1 MERMDPNSATAAEY
15 LPLLSASAAMITLTP
30 AAAPVQTTTDAA
42 FRILLIEPALDA
54 EIAFIRTFGASASV
68 EPVDT
73 MAEALK
79 LLTNG
84 YAFDLVVA
92 SVEASGLALLD
103 QLKAHPEWQ
112 ALPVIL
118 TAPADTEPLRRRALH
133 GKALDVFSYDSAHEA
148 IGLRIDYL
156 IRKRAY
162 RSGNRADE
170 LDAVRMPFG
179 KRAFDVLATG
189 TVLLLI
195 SPLLAVV
202 ALLIKLD
209 SPGPILYRS
218 KRVGA
223 GYRIF
228 DMYKFRTMRQD
239 ADQQLSKMASLNI
252 YNKATDETP
261 ATHLCAVC
269 AAAGTTCQR
278 PLYLD
283 NEEICEDVYAQR
295 KKGKATFSKFHQD
308 PRVTRLGKI
317 LRDYSID
324 ELPQLFN
331 IFKGDM
337 SLVGN
342 RPLPLYEAEKLTTIA
357 YARRFAAPAGLTGL
371 WQVTKRGRATKLSDE
386 ERIQLDVLYAQ
397 KFSFWTDFVI
407 LLKTVRAV
415 WQKESM

>member
-1 MERMDPNSATAAEY
+1 MFSYATAHEG
-15 LPLLSASAAMITLTP
+15 
-30 AAAPVQTTTDAA
+30 
-42 FRILLIEPALDA
+42 
-54 EIAFIRTFGASASV
+54 IR
-68 EPVDT
+68 
-73 MAEALK
+73 
-79 LLTNG
+79 
-84 YAFDLVVA
+84 
-92 SVEASGLALLD
+92 
-103 QLKAHPEWQ
+103 
-112 ALPVIL
+112 
-118 TAPADTEPLRRRALH
+118 LR
-133 GKALDVFSYDSAHEA
+133 V
-148 IGLRIDYL
+148 DYL
-156 IRKRAY
+156 ARKRAY
-162 RSGNRADE
+162 TPRGHPDHLE
-170 LDAVRMPFG
+170 TVRMPFG
-179 KRAFDVLATG
+179 KRACDVLSTG

-195 SPLLAVV
+195 SPLLGLV

-209 SPGPILYRS
+209 SPGPVLYRS
-218 KRVGA
+218 RRVGA

-239 ADQQLSKMASLNI
+239 ADQQLSKMAALNI
-252 YNKATDETP
+252 YNKAPEEQP
-261 ATHLCAVC
+261 APALCSAC
-269 AAAGTTCQR
+269 AAAGTECQR

-283 NEEICEDVYAQR
+283 NEVVCEEVYALR

-371 WQVTKRGRATKLSDE
+371 WQVTKRGRATQLSDE

-397 KFSFWTDFVI
+397 KFSFWTDLVI
-407 LLKTVRAV
+407 LVKTVRAV

>member
-1 MERMDPNSATAAEY
+1 MT
-15 LPLLSASAAMITLTP
+15 TLTH
-30 AAAPVQTTTDAA
+30 APVQTATEA
-42 FRILLIEPALDA
+42 FRILLVEPALAA
-54 EIAFIRTFGASASV
+54 EIAFLRAFGAAASV
-68 EPVDT
+68 SPASSV
-73 MAEALK
+73 AEAFS
-79 LLTNG
+79 LLGQG

-92 SVEASGLALLD
+92 SDEADGLALLD
-103 QLKAHPEWQ
+103 QLKAHPQWQ
-112 ALPVIL
+112 TLPVIL
-118 TAPADTEPLRRRALH
+118 TAPTVTESLRRRALH
-133 GKALDVFSYDSAHEA
+133 GKALDVFAATTAHEG
-148 IGLRIDYL
+148 IRLRIDYL
-156 IRKRAY
+156 IRKKKYAPQAR
-162 RSGNRADE
+162 RSRREGT
-170 LDAVRMPFG
+170 RMPLG
-179 KRAFDVLATG
+179 KRLFDIASTS

-202 ALLIKLD
+202 AVLIKFD
-209 SPGPILYRS
+209 SPGPVLYRS

-228 DMYKFRTMRQD
+228 DMYKFRTMRPD
-239 ADQQLSKMASLNI
+239 ADQHLAGMAAMNI
-252 YNKATDETP
+252 YNKATDQP
-261 ATHLCAVC
+261 QAAGLCAACV
-269 AAAGTTCQR
+269 AVGEGCQR

-283 NEEICEDVYAQR
+283 NEEVCEDVYAQR
-295 KKGKATFSKFHQD
+295 KKAKAMFSKFHQD

-331 IFKGDM
+331 ILKGDM
-337 SLVGN
+337 SVVGN

-397 KFSFWTDFVI
+397 KFSFATDFII
-407 LLKTVRAV
+407 LLKTVRAL

>member
-1 MERMDPNSATAAEY
+1 MTTLMQPDPPAPT
-15 LPLLSASAAMITLTP
+15 TP
-30 AAAPVQTTTDAA
+30 DA
-42 FRILLIEPALDA
+42 FRILLVEPVLDA
-54 EIAFIRTFGASASV
+54 EIAFLRAFGAEASV
-68 EPVDT
+68 EPVDS
-73 MAEALK
+73 MAEALTVLHK
-79 LLTNG
+79 G
-84 YAFDLVVA
+84 YGFDLVVA

-118 TAPADTEPLRRRALH
+118 TTPAVTEPLRRRALH
-133 GKALDVFSYDSAHEA
+133 GKALDVFSYDAAHE
-148 IGLRIDYL
+148 GVRLRIDYL
-156 IRKRAY
+156 VRKKAY
-162 RSGNRADE
+162 APRGRPGHAE
-170 LDAVRMPFG
+170 AVRMPFG

-195 SPLLAVV
+195 SPLLGLV

-209 SPGPILYRS
+209 SPGPVLYRS
-218 KRVGA
+218 RRVGA

-252 YNKATDETP
+252 YNKAPDEPP
-261 ATHLCAVC
+261 ASVLCAAC
-269 AAAGTTCQR
+269 AAVDTECQR

-283 NEEICEDVYAQR
+283 NEVVCEEVYALR